1 MPRKQEMYWGKN
13 KWDADDDIPFWKRLL
28 GIASWYGYPWPTEG
42 IMMRLTL
49 DGDDLEAYYNDKGV
63 LCVIDPDTNEEVMAI
78 WG

>member
-28 GIASWYGYPWPTEG
+28 GILSWYGHPWPTEG
-42 IMMRLTL
+42 SMMRLTP

-63 LCVIDPDTNEEVMAI
+63 LCVIDPDTNEEVMAV